1 MISIFK
7 SKSRFYFNISLLKN
21 LIFLMKRIINFR
33 EKKLIKYNQIF
44 NIYEKSNMY
53 FLEHGRS
60 AFFLFLLFLK
70 KETKKKK
77 IIINSFTLFE
87 MINMII
93 YAGFE
98 PVLVDL
104 KENSKKLKKQY
115 WKFKMILLQL

>member
-21 LIFLMKRIINFR
+21 LIFLRKRIINFR

-60 AFFLFLLFLK
+60 AFYLFFYFK
-70 KETKKKK
+70 
-77 IIINSFTLFE
+77 
-87 MINMII
+87 
-93 YAGFE
+93 
-98 PVLVDL
+98 
-104 KENSKKLKKQY
+104 KKLKK
-115 WKFKMILLQL
+115 KNNH